1 MGFSRYEDIGD
12 RDQALDWFQQLAH
25 VLQSDAS
32 LLNKLSD
39 LAEAEQ
45 DKQQALVY
53 LNEVKFAFS
62 FNELI
67 D

>member
-1 MGFSRYEDIGD
+1 MGD

-25 VLQSDAS
+25 LLQSDAS

-53 LNEVKFAFS
+53 LNEVR
-62 FNELI
+62 L
-67 D
+67 